1 MTHSY
6 DLHGAL
12 DGDTNE
18 GDTDIADLEPEE
30 NGSTPAPGAL
40 VAMRYDTRPIS
51 RDITFGNPVVD
62 TRGAV
67 SLCRYQ
73 IPAPVD
79 IGPIRIAE
87 LELIAWSDSRFTFC
101 WEAHNRSR
109 KALFSVAFEGK
120 WMYRDVGYE
129 AVSELGVPGFD
140 YFRIGRQRW
149 ARRTRRRYNT
159 AFQTHFALL
168 CRKDVQG
175 VVRLTVQRDE

>member
-30 NGSTPAPGAL
+30 NGSAPAPGAL
-40 VAMRYDTRPIS
+40 VAVRYDTRPIC
-51 RDITFGNPVVD
+51 REVRLGDPLVD
-62 TRGAV
+62 TRGSV

-73 IPAPVD
+73 ISAPVN
-79 IGPIRIAE
+79 IGPISIPE
-87 LELIAWSDSRFTFC
+87 LELIVWSDSRFTFC

-109 KALFSVAFEGK
+109 KAPFSVAFEGK
-120 WMYRDVGYE
+120 WVYRDTSYE
-129 AVSELGVPGFD
+129 AVGELGVPGFD

-159 AFQTHFALL
+159 AFRTHFPLL
-168 CRKDVQG
+168 CRNDVEG
-175 VVRLTVQRDE
+175 VVRVTVQRDE

>member
-18 GDTDIADLEPEE
+18 GDTDIAELEPEE
-30 NGSTPAPGAL
+30 NGSAPAPGAL
-40 VAMRYDTRPIS
+40 VAVRHDTRPICK
-51 RDITFGNPVVD
+51 DVAMGEPAVD
-62 TRGAV
+62 TRGSL

-73 IPAPVD
+73 MTAPVD
-79 IGPIRIAE
+79 IGPIRISE
-87 LELIAWSDSRFTFC
+87 LELIVWSDSRFTFC

-109 KALFSVAFEGK
+109 KAPFSVAFEGK
-120 WMYRDVGYE
+120 WVYRDAGHE
-129 AVSELGVPGFD
+129 AVVELGVPGFD

-159 AFQTHFALL
+159 TFRTHFQLL
-168 CRKDVQG
+168 SRNGVQG